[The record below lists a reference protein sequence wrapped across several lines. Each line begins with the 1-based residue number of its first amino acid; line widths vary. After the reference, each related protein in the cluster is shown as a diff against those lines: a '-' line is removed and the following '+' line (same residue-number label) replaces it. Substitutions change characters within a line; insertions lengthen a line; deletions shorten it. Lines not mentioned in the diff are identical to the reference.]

1 MNPPF
6 KKILVANRGEI
17 AVRVMRTCRELG
29 IQTVAV
35 CTVMFQCLPLCARGM
50 MYILPLVW
58 KVLSCCYSP
67 LKGYGATT
75 FRHNHSNEQ
84 EERESDCVGACILFC
99 CILFCCGFVAIAGK
113 WGFVT
118 LAPLAFF
125 IFAGIVMSVRPV
137 MIFLDCA
144 RPAFTC
150 VKYDLDSHSPRIA
163 LPFPP

>member
-1 MNPPF
+1 
-6 KKILVANRGEI
+6 
-17 AVRVMRTCRELG
+17 
-29 IQTVAV
+29 
-35 CTVMFQCLPLCARGM
+35 MFQCLPLCARGM

-84 EERESDCVGACILFC
+84 EEREGDCVGACILFC

-118 LAPLAFF
+118 LAPLVFF
-125 IFAGIVMSVRPV
+125 IFAGVVMSVRPV

-144 RPAFTC
+144 RPAFTR
-150 VKYDLDSHSPRIA
+150 VKYGLDSHSRVLLCH
-163 LPFPP
+163 LPP